1 METIFQS
8 FVDGNTKKKRE
19 VNHYPSLHTNWL
31 SNGYYQLLLDYDVV
45 LLWQGGKRNYYVDV
59 QCGFFRFSLES
70 CQLVPVSSF
79 P

>member
-1 METIFQS
+1 MEKIFQS
-8 FVDGNTKKKRE
+8 FVDGNAKKNRE
-19 VNHYPSLHTNWL
+19 ISHYPSLHTNWL
-31 SNGYYQLLLDYDVV
+31 SNGYHQLLLDYDVV
-45 LLWQGGKRNYYVDV
+45 LLWQWGKRNYYVDV